1 MEQERAPK
9 GIEDLFTKYK
19 RIGNIARGACSC
31 SREQVGQTN
40 GNRSSKKSTT
50 ERGTYV
56 SKIGNKNMHAI
67 LS

>member
-1 MEQERAPK
+1 MM
-9 GIEDLFTKYK
+9 
-19 RIGNIARGACSC
+19 IALKVSVFMNKTRSFEYSG
-31 SREQVGQTN
+31 SREQAGQIN

-67 LS
+67 FS